1 MSWPRPTSTM
11 LVDQVLARYRPRR
24 ANRVSSSPSAC
35 TAPTRSVSAS
45 SSAEPQRRVDGVP
58 RAAQFRR
65 DVCERAAPARLT
77 GRPTRRAT
85 RQQRPRRRDLL
96 CLLADIARLAALISA
111 APSAL
116 VPHQRRGPAQRREV
130 HQLHPPL
137 AVGPQRPATAP
148 AQRPRRP
155 APDMNPQRRAL
166 FVFNAEH
173 LHVSESH
180 DQLAHASRVIFHR
193 DPPASVVF
201 DNTDSGGSLA
211 FNHGCPQPPLRSNSR
226 RAALA
231 VVSPPPW
238 RASSPH
244 GAPKHLRM
252 DNDPEFTAS
261 ALRDWCRNS
270 GTHTAYIEPGSRWES
285 PFAEPL
291 NWRLRDECLNIED
304 FRQHRRGQGRPQG
317 LAPRSQRLL
326 DPPIPRRA
334 HLPLQ
339 VASDLAC
346 VFGHNSTGDSL

>member
-201 DNTDSGGSLA
+201 DSTDSGGSLA
-211 FNHGCPQPPLRSNSR
+211 FNRGCPRPPLRSNSR
-226 RAALA
+226 RANKGWPKHAGNEGLPIRLGHGNH
-231 VVSPPPW
+231 VVDQRRCGEIGDLVRLRWDHDLSPRDVSLVTGGVPPGSPPLRPS
-238 RASSPH
+238 ASPRF
-244 GAPKHLRM
+244 GPVA
-252 DNDPEFTAS
+252 
-261 ALRDWCRNS
+261 
-270 GTHTAYIEPGSRWES
+270 THAISSCE
-285 PFAEPL
+285 
-291 NWRLRDECLNIED
+291 
-304 FRQHRRGQGRPQG
+304 
-317 LAPRSQRLL
+317 L
-326 DPPIPRRA
+326 D
-334 HLPLQ
+334 
-339 VASDLAC
+339 
-346 VFGHNSTGDSL
+346 G